1 MKVVLPTR
9 PPRGLTGPLLALGL
23 ALALAALTVLTVLTS
38 AGAPRATAATAATVE
53 LTSVST
59 IAEALRK
66 SPVYVDPGVS
76 AQLSQADAHALQRQ
90 IESADK
96 PLFIA
101 VLPAGYPTANL
112 FPDLRTATGVTGL
125 YAIRLGDRFDARAD
139 SSVMPRT
146 AVQNLVGSVR
156 GESDA
161 KTQLSDFTDRALA
174 NLGGSAPGSWSSA
187 GGGDGISSTALIA
200 AGAVL
205 VAGGAG
211 AYTVV
216 RRNRRRHVEE
226 QRAALD
232 RLRVV
237 VDEDITAF
245 GEELDRL
252 DFHPAEPRA
261 DDAMRADYER
271 ALDAY
276 EQAKSSM
283 AAATR
288 PEDVRA
294 VTEALEDGRFSLAQL
309 AARRAATP
317 LPERRPPCFFDP
329 RHGPSTTDATWT
341 PSGGATREVPV
352 CAADA
357 TRLADGRDP
366 VIREVDSDYGRRPYW
381 EAGPAYGPWAGGYF
395 GGGILPGL
403 LVGTMLGSLMATP
416 SYASDYGTGYGEFGG
431 GYQGGDVSGADFDTG
446 DFGGGFGGGG
456 DFGGGGGGGDF
467 GGGF

>member
-1 MKVVLPTR
+1 MKVATSTR
-9 PPRGLTGPLLALGL
+9 PPRGLTGLLF
-23 ALALAALTVLTVLTS
+23 ALALAVLTVLTVLS
-38 AGAPRATAATAATVE
+38 AGAPRATAASTD
-53 LTSVST
+53 LST
-59 IAEALRK
+59 IADSLRE
-66 SPVYVDPGVS
+66 SPVYVDPDAS
-76 AQLSQADAHALQRQ
+76 AQLSQADAHALQQQ
-90 IESADK
+90 IEKADK

-101 VLPAGYPTANL
+101 VLPAGYPTADL
-112 FPDLRTATGVTGL
+112 FTDLRTATGVTGL

-139 SSVMPRT
+139 SSVLSRT
-146 AVQNLVGSVR
+146 AVQNLVTSVR
-156 GESDA
+156 GENDA
-161 KTQLSDFTDRALA
+161 KTQLDDFTDRALA
-174 NLGGSAPGSWSSA
+174 DMGGSAPASWSSS
-187 GGGDGISSTALIA
+187 GGGDGVSATALIA

-211 AYTVV
+211 AYTLV
-216 RRNRRRHVEE
+216 RRNRRRHEEE
-226 QRAALD
+226 QRASLE

-252 DFHPAEPRA
+252 DFHPSEPGA
-261 DDAMRADYER
+261 DDLMRADYER

-276 EQAKSSM
+276 EQAKSLM

-294 VTEALEDGRFSLAQL
+294 VTQSVEDGRFSLAQL
-309 AARRAATP
+309 AARRAGKS

-329 RHGPSTTDATWT
+329 RHGPSVSDATWT

-403 LVGTMLGSLMATP
+403 LVGTMLGSLMAAP
-416 SYASDYGTGYGEFGG
+416 SYASDYGAGYGDFGG
-431 GYQGGDVSGADFDTG
+431 GYEGGDVSGADFDAG
-446 DFGGGFGGGG
+446 DFGGFGGGGG
-456 DFGGGGGGGDF
+456 DFGGGGGGDF